1 MQAGAGATNPRLVKF
16 IIAAVLFFAWGV
28 IQGALQ
34 AQGPIHEFIE
44 QGPAGIIVGAHVHV
58 NLLGWVSLM
67 LMALIY
73 YLVPVLSNKSI
84 AAPRLIGWIFWIFVI
99 DLAIMAALMINVGIV
114 AGNAFGAG
122 IGGPQL
128 EAIMTPYMI
137 AIGMLS
143 ILCAAV
149 GLTFV
154 VQILISVARKAS

>member
-1 MQAGAGATNPRLVKF
+1 MQAEATNPRLVKF

-99 DLAIMAALMINVGIV
+99 DIAIMAALMITVGIV
-114 AGNAFGAG
+114 AGSAFGAG
-122 IGGPQL
+122 IVGPQL

-137 AIGMLS
+137 PIGMLS
-143 ILCAAV
+143 ILCAIV
-149 GLTFV
+149 LLTFV
-154 VQILISVARKAS
+154 VQILVSVARKAS